1 MKNMST
7 YFLSLQIAQLT
18 YENKNLKERIRVL
31 TTMSDE
37 RLMEFE
43 ECKRE
48 LEAKGEMPFCNR
60 V

>member
-7 YFLSLQIAQLT
+7 YFLPLQMAQLA

-37 RLMEFE
+37 RLMEYE

-48 LEAKGEMPFCNR
+48 LETKGEVPFCHR